1 MANNTLTLKANSHST
16 LLNRHL
22 IVDVDC
28 QYVLSAQHIAT
39 MPGNNL
45 RNDIIPSLRLTVCPT
60 DQWEVYAR
68 AFMGYVQNNG
78 NKFDSNF
85 YLDAGVRYIHQR
97 FEVELIGKN
106 LTNQHDYTQRCFATL
121 DRFTY
126 LYHLRPV
133 EVLLTFRFKF

>member
-1 MANNTLTLKANSHST
+1 
-16 LLNRHL
+16 
-22 IVDVDC
+22 
-28 QYVLSAQHIAT
+28 
-39 MPGNNL
+39 
-45 RNDIIPSLRLTVCPT
+45 
-60 DQWEVYAR
+60 
-68 AFMGYVQNNG
+68 MGYVQNNG

-106 LTNQHDYTQRCFATL
+106 LTNQHDYTQRRFATL